1 MPKTTKNTL
10 YFWHLSNW
18 LLNAEFSQS
27 AHGEGKVERE
37 KLPRFFFKKT
47 AATNK
52 QDFLKELIGELV
64 YHSQVEWHSYSH

>member
-47 AATNK
+47 VATNK
-52 QDFLKELIGELV
+52 QFHLKKLLENLYTTL
-64 YHSQVEWHSYSH
+64 